1 MDNKIMRKSIRILE
15 VPLLLLAIA
24 LGTYIEGNTIFAIV
38 LFAISIIRLVVN
50 HITDDS
56 VYKN

>member
-1 MDNKIMRKSIRILE
+1 MRKSIRILE

-24 LGTYIEGNTIFAIV
+24 LGTYIEGNTIFAI
-38 LFAISIIRLVVN
+38 SIIRLVVN

>member
-1 MDNKIMRKSIRILE
+1 MRKSIRILE
-15 VPLLLLAIA
+15 VPLLLLAVA
-24 LGTYIEGNTIFAIV
+24 FGTYIEGNTIFASCLIAV
-38 LFAISIIRLVVN
+38 SIIRLVVN